1 MIIGDGRLK
10 RRGEGGELFPSCLF
24 PARSRWISSL
34 RRRAGEY
41 RVKYFL
47 FLPKM
52 FSHFWVENKKVLG
65 RKWSRFCL
73 RKSRILGRIFVASP
87 LGWKS
92 RCLLMEGLFGNG
104 KGERGERG
112 VLFPLLEIGIVHHDG
127 VVLGDKFG
135 CFLFCYFVSYLT
147 PNLIVACIASPPLLA
162 YTGVCL
168 KHLVLPRDRGITREG
183 AMQEFLV
190 KPKV

>member
-24 PARSRWISSL
+24 PARSRWIFSL

-65 RKWSRFCL
+65 RKGARFCL
-73 RKSRILGRIFVASP
+73 EKSKILGRVLSSLR
-87 LGWKS
+87 LGEK
-92 RCLLMEGLFGNG
+92 
-104 KGERGERG
+104 
-112 VLFPLLEIGIVHHDG
+112 V
-127 VVLGDKFG
+127 
-135 CFLFCYFVSYLT
+135 
-147 PNLIVACIASPPLLA
+147 
-162 YTGVCL
+162 
-168 KHLVLPRDRGITREG
+168 G
-183 AMQEFLV
+183 AF
-190 KPKV
+190 